1 MCDNVHIE
9 VYTVND
15 DFMQVT
21 QMVSLSGSQIS
32 DIMLFI
38 TEFGDLACATPN
50 LLGQPGRGKVWPRSP
65 CCN

>member
-1 MCDNVHIE
+1 MCDNVHNG

-32 DIMLFI
+32 NNGFLLI
-38 TEFGDLACATPN
+38 TEFGDL
-50 LLGQPGRGKVWPRSP
+50 
-65 CCN
+65 

>member
-1 MCDNVHIE
+1 MCDNVHSE

-32 DIMLFI
+32 DSNFI
-38 TEFGDLACATPN
+38 TEFGDLSSFSKGRN
-50 LLGQPGRGKVWPRSP
+50 LT
-65 CCN
+65 

>member
-1 MCDNVHIE
+1 MSLVGQFSSDSTLCVQAHNE

-32 DIMLFI
+32 DNNVI
-38 TEFGDLACATPN
+38 TEFGDL
-50 LLGQPGRGKVWPRSP
+50 
-65 CCN
+65 

>member
-1 MCDNVHIE
+1 MCDNVHNG

-32 DIMLFI
+32 DMLLFI
-38 TEFGDLACATPN
+38 TEFGDLAPS
-50 LLGQPGRGKVWPRSP
+50 LRGET
-65 CCN
+65 

>member
-1 MCDNVHIE
+1 MCDNVHNE

-32 DIMLFI
+32 DMMFFI
-38 TEFGDLACATPN
+38 TEFGDLSSFSKGRN
-50 LLGQPGRGKVWPRSP
+50 LT
-65 CCN
+65 

>member
-1 MCDNVHIE
+1 MCDNVHNG

-32 DIMLFI
+32 DTDVFI
-38 TEFGDLACATPN
+38 TEFGDLSSFSKGRN
-50 LLGQPGRGKVWPRSP
+50 LT
-65 CCN
+65 

>member
-32 DIMLFI
+32 DCIFFI
-38 TEFGDLACATPN
+38 TEFGDL
-50 LLGQPGRGKVWPRSP
+50 SSFS
-65 CCN
+65 

>member
-1 MCDNVHIE
+1 MCDNVHNE

-32 DIMLFI
+32 DTIFI
-38 TEFGDLACATPN
+38 TEFGDLSSFSKGRN
-50 LLGQPGRGKVWPRSP
+50 LT
-65 CCN
+65 

>member
-1 MCDNVHIE
+1 MCDNVHNG

-32 DIMLFI
+32 DTMLLCFI
-38 TEFGDLACATPN
+38 TEFGDLSSFSKGRN
-50 LLGQPGRGKVWPRSP
+50 LT
-65 CCN
+65 

>member
-1 MCDNVHIE
+1 MCDNVHNE

-32 DIMLFI
+32 DTMFFI
-38 TEFGDLACATPN
+38 TEFGDLC
-50 LLGQPGRGKVWPRSP
+50 SFS
-65 CCN
+65 

>member
-1 MCDNVHIE
+1 MCDNVHNE

-32 DIMLFI
+32 VEYYFI
-38 TEFGDLACATPN
+38 TEFGDLAPS
-50 LLGQPGRGKVWPRSP
+50 LRGET
-65 CCN
+65 

>member
-1 MCDNVHIE
+1 MCDNVHSE

-32 DIMLFI
+32 DNDFILLI
-38 TEFGDLACATPN
+38 TEFGDL
-50 LLGQPGRGKVWPRSP
+50 SSFS
-65 CCN
+65 

>member
-1 MCDNVHIE
+1 MCDNVHNE

-32 DIMLFI
+32 DIMLI
-38 TEFGDLACATPN
+38 TEFGDLSSFSKGRN
-50 LLGQPGRGKVWPRSP
+50 LTKNCQFGR
-65 CCN
+65 

>member
-1 MCDNVHIE
+1 MCDNVHNV

-32 DIMLFI
+32 DIRLSI
-38 TEFGDLACATPN
+38 TEFGDL
-50 LLGQPGRGKVWPRSP
+50 
-65 CCN
+65 